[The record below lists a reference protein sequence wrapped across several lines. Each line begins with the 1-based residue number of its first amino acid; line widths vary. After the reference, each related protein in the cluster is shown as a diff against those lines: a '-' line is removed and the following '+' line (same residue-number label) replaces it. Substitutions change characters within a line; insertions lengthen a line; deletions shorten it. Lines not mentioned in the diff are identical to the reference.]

1 MLRGDGKVYILK
13 TRNMKLPY
21 DMTASLQNGKNKEL
35 FFNLIERSIV
45 EDKNKLSE
53 RTVFFQTWRYN
64 AQLHV
69 PNKKH
74 CFKISSDHVLQ
85 IPEKSSD
92 HEEADTMLVAFVE
105 SAEVNGSNVMVRFPS
120 GDMDILTGFTH
131 FTPFFVYKQSTFDP
145 RPENCLSFSKKSPQ
159 KLFINYLL
167 DGLLISIV

>member
-45 EDKNKLSE
+45 EDKNKLNE

-64 AQLHV
+64 TQLHV

-85 IPEKSSD
+85 IPEK
-92 HEEADTMLVAFVE
+92 
-105 SAEVNGSNVMVRFPS
+105 
-120 GDMDILTGFTH
+120 I
-131 FTPFFVYKQSTFDP
+131 K
-145 RPENCLSFSKKSPQ
+145 
-159 KLFINYLL
+159 
-167 DGLLISIV
+167 